1 MNALTT
7 PVNEK
12 PRGSNHALPT
22 MTVFKGILSSFDE
35 EKFTR

>member
-12 PRGSNHALPT
+12 PRGSKHALPT
-22 MTVFKGILSSFDE
+22 KTVLKGILSSFDE